1 LQALCS
7 QLQWRPIA
15 QSCVPCV
22 VRILGMSDDLEVL
35 KVVVCFLSVYVVQF
49 QPERDLSDESLDN

>member
-1 LQALCS
+1 
-7 QLQWRPIA
+7 
-15 QSCVPCV
+15 
-22 VRILGMSDDLEVL
+22 MSDDLEVL